1 MTLDYRIPLLMF
13 NILFDPNLK
22 VGNCK
27 IRPEMPESWQSAG
40 RRQRLTLSLQMK
52 GSKWGFGDAPKT
64 PLKSP
69 LSKGGRSSNALGR

>member
-1 MTLDYRIPLLMF
+1 MTLDYRIHLPTF

-40 RRQRLTLSLQMK
+40 RRQRLTLSLQIK
-52 GSKWGFGDAPKT
+52 GSE
-64 PLKSP
+64 
-69 LSKGGRSSNALGR
+69 

>member
-40 RRQRLTLSLQMK
+40 RRQRLTLSLQIK
-52 GSKWGFGDAPKT
+52 GSE
-64 PLKSP
+64 
-69 LSKGGRSSNALGR
+69 